1 MHIAIAASRNWAPVM
16 VKPSG
21 RKTPSIH
28 AGGTAGAAGT
38 PNVRPPA
45 PPPAPSAPTPPIPSR
60 ARGPRA
66 FETPGQSER
75 GSLGVTSIT
84 SVIVTKAALRA
95 ATASHPGRGNIA
107 AVPAATAIGTQPAI
121 TLRGK
126 KKAVPNTFAA
136 MGTPI
141 VTTPITTGSHQRGS
155 GARHSARR
163 ATAAANATAPSTQ
176 LDSTVDDD
184 PW

>member
-1 MHIAIAASRNWAPVM
+1 MSGFAPVSP
-16 VKPSG
+16 PSTARG
-21 RKTPSIH
+21 RV
-28 AGGTAGAAGT
+28 AG
-38 PNVRPPA
+38 
-45 PPPAPSAPTPPIPSR
+45 PSAFATSR
-60 ARGPRA
+60 
-66 FETPGQSER
+66 QSER
-75 GSLGVTSIT
+75 WSLGVTSIT
-84 SVIVTKAALRA
+84 IVIVTKAALRA
-95 ATASHPGRGNIA
+95 ATASHPIRGNIA

-126 KKAVPNTFAA
+126 KKSVPNTFAA

-163 ATAAANATAPSTQ
+163 ATAAANASAPSTKI
-176 LDSTVDDD
+176 DSTVDDD